1 MTITLVIPVA
11 IGIVVMDGRQGF
23 AVLFAGIIM
32 PIQIVTTVTHGI
44 FNRGAC

>member
-1 MTITLVIPVA
+1 MMTILASPVA
-11 IGIVVMDGRQGF
+11 TEIVAMDGKQGF
-23 AVLFAGIIM
+23 AVLSVGMTM

>member
-11 IGIVVMDGRQGF
+11 IGIAAMDGKQGF
-23 AVLFAGIIM
+23 AVLSVGMTM